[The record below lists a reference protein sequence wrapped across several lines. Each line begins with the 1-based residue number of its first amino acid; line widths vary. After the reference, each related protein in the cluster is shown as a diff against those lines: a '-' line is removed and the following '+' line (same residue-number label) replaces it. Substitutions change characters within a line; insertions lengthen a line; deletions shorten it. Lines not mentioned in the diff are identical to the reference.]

1 MLLHQTQWNIIVALI
16 SMCGVEKWLDSGY
29 VLKIS
34 RKWFFGGLDMGCDG
48 KKSLEIDLGILIE

>member
-1 MLLHQTQWNIIVALI
+1 MNTFLKL
-16 SMCGVEKWLDSGY
+16 LDSGY

-34 RKWFFGGLDMGCDG
+34 RKWFVGRLDMGYDG

>member
-1 MLLHQTQWNIIVALI
+1 
-16 SMCGVEKWLDSGY
+16 MCGVEKWLNSGY

-34 RKWFFGGLDMGCDG
+34 RKWFVGGLDMGCDG